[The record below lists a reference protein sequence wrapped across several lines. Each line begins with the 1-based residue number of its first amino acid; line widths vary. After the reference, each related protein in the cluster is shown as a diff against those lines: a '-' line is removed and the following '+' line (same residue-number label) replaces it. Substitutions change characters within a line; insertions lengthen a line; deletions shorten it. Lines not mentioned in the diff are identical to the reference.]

1 MCRCTLFGSRAQLC
15 VNPRVKRLTGQAQ
28 LTACDGEVKSQAC
41 RAGVN
46 IEGRKDVLASIADIE
61 DIVRMG
67 TMKSVRTSTY
77 LSARVHVPLHTMHF
91 CWFRDPTN
99 V

>member
-1 MCRCTLFGSRAQLC
+1 MRCRCTLFGSRAQLC

-28 LTACDGEVKSQAC
+28 LMACDSEVKSQAC

-61 DIVRMG
+61 DIVRLG
-67 TMKSVRTSTY
+67 TVKSVGFPRS
-77 LSARVHVPLHTMHF
+77 LSA
-91 CWFRDPTN
+91 
-99 V
+99 